1 MERDLMAILAGARRV
16 SVPDGD
22 GLELRL
28 LTAME
33 VLQARREAA
42 TLVQGDREKA
52 LCSNACLLARALE
65 RDGVPVFENGQA
77 VLESMTPERIAELA
91 RLWAALDRGEGA
103 SPEDNEERVRALKK
117 VWSTRRKRA
126 FTGVCSGLLARCRP
140 RNARSK

>member
-16 SVPDGD
+16 TVPGGD
-22 GLELRL
+22 GLDLRL

-33 VLQARREAA
+33 VLQARREAEI
-42 TLVQGDREKA
+42 LVQGDREKA

-65 RDGVPVFENGQA
+65 QDGQPVFASGQA

-91 RLWAALDRGEGA
+91 KMWAALNRGENP
-103 SPEDNEERVRALKK
+103 SPEDDEERVRALKK
-117 VWSTRRKRA
+117 VWSIRRKRA

-140 RNARSK
+140 KNVCRK

>member
-1 MERDLMAILAGARRV
+1 MDRDLMAILAGARRV

-42 TLVQGDREKA
+42 TLVQEDREKA

-65 RDGVPVFENGQA
+65 RDGMPVFENGQA

-91 RLWAALDRGEGA
+91 RLWAALDRGEG
-103 SPEDNEERVRALKK
+103 SSEDNEERVRALKK
-117 VWSTRRKRA
+117 AWSTRRKRA

-140 RNARSK
+140 KNARSK